1 MAKEYIDRRLFEPV
15 TYLICI
21 YSRPTNAEI
30 AIGIT
35 TAAIDE
41 TSPLQPSNSK
51 ENIKQELE
59 DSPENPPVYLC

>member
-1 MAKEYIDRRLFEPV
+1 MGLLGHQTSTYI
-15 TYLICI
+15 YI

-41 TSPLQPSNSK
+41 TSPLQPFNSK

-59 DSPENPPVYLC
+59 DSSENPPVYLC

>member
-1 MAKEYIDRRLFEPV
+1 MGLLGHQTSTYI
-15 TYLICI
+15 YI

-35 TAAIDE
+35 TATIDE

-51 ENIKQELE
+51 ENLKQELE
-59 DSPENPPVYLC
+59 DSPGNPLVYLC